1 MPAVGT
7 TCLIVLC
14 NVPVETG
21 YVDHATTTS
30 KRGKFDRLHSII
42 LIVCRYFGSL
52 SVVSILMSMVK
63 LRKRYV
69 PLVMHALW
77 AGTVGLQP
85 IIMLNT

>member
-30 KRGKFDRLHSII
+30 KQGKFDRLHSVK
-42 LIVCRYFGSL
+42 LIACRYL
-52 SVVSILMSMVK
+52 VV
-63 LRKRYV
+63 
-69 PLVMHALW
+69 
-77 AGTVGLQP
+77 
-85 IIMLNT
+85 